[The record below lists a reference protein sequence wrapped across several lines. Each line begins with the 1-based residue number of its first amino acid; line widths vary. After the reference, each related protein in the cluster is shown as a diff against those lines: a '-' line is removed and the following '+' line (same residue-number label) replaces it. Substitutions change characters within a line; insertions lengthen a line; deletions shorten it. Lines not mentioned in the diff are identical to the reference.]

1 MEQPTETKKSTKKW
15 WILGCLLLLI
25 FLLLVCGI
33 GGYFGWQF
41 IKTVRKPAGIV
52 GAHFDA
58 VTQGNYRKAYDY
70 FAKSLKKE
78 LSYDDF
84 VKLIKDNPQ
93 IYKTKSYNFSS
104 VTIKNEIATASG
116 TITGKDG
123 TVTPAVFKLVQEKG
137 SWKIFAFRRGTEE
150 ETEEKKE

>member
-1 MEQPTETKKSTKKW
+1 MEQPVEPKKSTKKW
-15 WILGCLLLLI
+15 WIIGCLTLLI
-25 FLLLVCGI
+25 FLLCVAGI

-41 IKTVRKPAGIV
+41 IKTVRKPAWIV

-58 VTQGNYRKAYDY
+58 VNQGNYRKAYDY
-70 FAKSLKKE
+70 FAESLKKE

-84 VKLIKDNPQ
+84 VQLIKDNPH
-93 IYKTKSYNFSS
+93 IYKTKSYNFSD
-104 VTIKNEIATASG
+104 VTIKNKVATVSG
-116 TITGKDG
+116 MITGKDG

-150 ETEEKKE
+150 EVEEKQE